1 MTITDEDAG
10 PTPTLGLIGPGDLWY
25 KDAVIYSLN
34 VETYQDSNGDG
45 IGDFPGLTSR
55 VDYLHAL
62 GITCIWLAPFY
73 VSPNRDNRYDVADYY
88 AVDPRLGSLGDFVDF
103 LRVARERGIRVM
115 IDLVVNHT
123 SNQHPWFLSA
133 RSSRDSSYRDYYIWA
148 NELPENSDQGMVFP
162 GSESST
168 WSKSEET
175 DSYYFHRFY
184 WHQPDLNLGNP
195 RVREE
200 IRKIMGF
207 WLEVGVSG
215 FRIDAAP
222 FLIERKGVLSNHAE
236 ARRPHTFFRY
246 MRGFLSWR
254 RGDAALLA
262 EANVR
267 MDEVSEY
274 VGAGDKLQLLFN
286 FWWNQH
292 FWLAMATRDAR
303 PLAKAIGEL
312 ALLPP
317 PCQWANFLRNHDEL
331 DLSRLSATDRSAVY
345 EAFAPDADMR
355 IYDRG
360 IRRRT
365 ASMLGGDRARRELA
379 HSVLLATSGTPVL
392 YYGDEIGMGDELSL
406 SERESVRTPMQWSSS
421 TNGGFSRARDA
432 DLVRPMVRDGGFS
445 PAHINVEDQQRD
457 PGSFLNWLHR
467 AIGVRKKCRELSW
480 GRMEALPSAAASVL
494 VVRCSSQNTVLVTVH
509 NFSAEPQSV
518 TIDAGFPLR
527 SGDGPAEVF
536 NDRQYERWPGGAV
549 AFPIAAYGYRWF
561 RATAALDRA

>member
-1 MTITDEDAG
+1 MTVDPTDLE
-10 PTPTLGLIGPGDLWY
+10 PRPTLDLIGPGDLWY

-55 VDYLHAL
+55 IDYLHAL

-133 RSSRDSSYRDYYIWA
+133 RSGVDAPYRDYYVWA
-148 NELPENSDQGMVFP
+148 PEPPQNADQGMVFP

-175 DSYYFHRFY
+175 GSYYFHRFY
-184 WHQPDLNLGNP
+184 RHQPDLNLGNP

-207 WLEVGVSG
+207 WLELGVSG

-222 FLIERKGVLSNHAE
+222 FLIERKGVMSTAGE
-236 ARRPHTFFRY
+236 SRRPHTFFRY
-246 MRGFLSWR
+246 MRGFLSRR

-262 EANVR
+262 EANVP

-274 VGAGDKLQLLFN
+274 VGAGDKLQLVFN

-292 FWLAMATRDAR
+292 FWLSLATHDAR
-303 PLAKAIGEL
+303 PLVGAIGEL
-312 ALLPP
+312 APLPP
-317 PCQWANFLRNHDEL
+317 TCQWANFLRNHDEL
-331 DLSRLSATDRSAVY
+331 DLSRLKPTARAAVY

-355 IYDRG
+355 AYDRG
-360 IRRRT
+360 IRRRV

-379 HSVLLATSGTPVL
+379 HSVLLATSGTPAL

-406 SERESVRTPMQWSSS
+406 SERESVRTPMQWSSAA
-421 TNGGFSRARDA
+421 NGGFSTAPEA
-432 DLVRPMVRDGGFS
+432 DLVRPVVRDGGFS
-445 PAHINVEDQQRD
+445 PAQVNVEEQQRD
-457 PGSFLNWLHR
+457 PASFLNWMQR

-480 GRMEALPSAAASVL
+480 GRMEALALANGSVL
-494 VVRCSSQNTVLVTVH
+494 VVLCRWQNSALVTLH
-509 NFSAEPQSV
+509 NLSAQPQLVAVEQVLPASDDPPVELFS
-518 TIDAGFPLR
+518 
-527 SGDGPAEVF
+527 
-536 NDRQYERWPGGAV
+536 DRRYERWAGESTGLPLS
-549 AFPIAAYGYRWF
+549 AYGYRWF
-561 RATAALDRA
+561 RTVAR